1 MTDVSNVGDVTDVM
15 TPGVPPSAST
25 AEDPPG
31 FPIAWSDPSD
41 VDRSWRRDEMHSPF
55 CLVPLSQ
62 DYVGLIG
69 NGFAYRYERLEVP
82 ISMRA
87 QVVNGYLYFS
97 WVPLGPESGHDA
109 IVEQYVASC
118 RAHTPFAVD
127 YWERSVP
134 ELRELYDGI
143 AAIEVEQL
151 TTGALA
157 EAWDVAWERAQRAW
171 AIHFYAIT
179 GPYQVMDDLADFYE
193 SVVEKPHPGE
203 ALKLIQ
209 GTIHELVGVD
219 AGLGRLTELAAGSP
233 DVASAVRATPAP
245 ALEELA
251 ELPGGDAFVSEL
263 HSFLAEHGHLGQGF
277 DDLALASWGE
287 EPEML
292 LAEVAKRLEHP
303 VEPAVTRAA
312 RLAHEA
318 DALADGVRMRLA
330 GQPEKLAEFERL
342 LGLARQI
349 GPITETHN
357 YWIDRMAQ
365 ARLRTFVMRVGVR
378 LAEAGVIERPSD
390 VLFLRR
396 AEVPDLLHKPGDR
409 RAVVAARKDEHEHWR
424 RFTPPAKIG
433 KPSDEGPSGRFG
445 GERFAK
451 EDEAIVRG
459 TGASA
464 GVVRGP
470 ARIVLGPEDF
480 ARVRPGDIIVA
491 PSSNPSW
498 VPLFTIARGLV
509 TNTGGV
515 LSHAAV
521 VAREFA
527 LPAVVGTGDA
537 TTRIADGQ
545 MLELDGTTG
554 YVRLL

>member
-1 MTDVSNVGDVTDVM
+1 MTASVT
-15 TPGVPPSAST
+15 AS
-25 AEDPPG
+25 
-31 FPIAWSDPSD
+31 FPFTWSDPSD
-41 VDRSWRRDEMHSPF
+41 VERSWRRDEMHSPF

-69 NGFAYRYERLEVP
+69 NGFGYRYERLEVP

-87 QVVNGYLYFS
+87 QVVNGYWYFS
-97 WVPLGPESGHDA
+97 WVPLGPESEHEA
-109 IVEQYVASC
+109 VVEQYMASC
-118 RAHTPFAVD
+118 RAHTPLALD
-127 YWERSVP
+127 YWERAVP
-134 ELRELYDGI
+134 ELRGLYAAI
-143 AAIEVEQL
+143 AAIEVEGL
-151 TTGALA
+151 PPAELA
-157 EAWDVAWERAQRAW
+157 RAWDEAWERAQRAW

-179 GPYQVMDDLADFYE
+179 GPYQVMDDLANFYE
-193 SVVEKPHPGE
+193 SVVEKPPPGE

-209 GTIHELVGVD
+209 GTIHELVDVD
-219 AGLGRLTELAAGSP
+219 AGLGRLTELAAASP
-233 DVASAVRATPAP
+233 EVAGALRATLAP
-245 ALEELA
+245 SPERLA
-251 ELPGGDAFVSEL
+251 ALPGGAAFVTEL
-263 HSFLAEHGHLGQGF
+263 RSFLAEHGHLGQGF

-292 LAEVAKRLEHP
+292 LAEVAKRLERP

-312 RLAHEA
+312 RLAREA
-318 DALADGVRMRLA
+318 DALADGVRTRLA
-330 GQPEKLAEFERL
+330 DQPEKLAEFERL

-357 YWIDRMAQ
+357 YWIDRMAA
-365 ARLRTFVMRVGVR
+365 ARLRTFVMRVGAR
-378 LAEAGVIERPSD
+378 LAAAGVVERPGD

-396 AEVPDLLHKPGDR
+396 AEVPDLLREPADR
-409 RAVVAARKDEHEHWR
+409 RAVVAARKDEYDHWR
-424 RFTPPAKIG
+424 RVTPPSKIG
-433 KPSDEGPSGRFG
+433 KPSDEEPSGRFG

-470 ARIVLGPEDF
+470 ARIVIGPEDF
-480 ARVRPGDIIVA
+480 ARVQPGDIIIA

-498 VPLFTIARGLV
+498 VPLFSIAGGLV

-521 VAREFA
+521 VAREFD

-537 TTRIADGQ
+537 TTRIADGRQ
-545 MLELDGTTG
+545 LELDGTTG
-554 YVRLL
+554 FVRLL